1 MRDLHTFKI
10 NLNIFSK
17 DFIHSV
23 DAFYGFDTIGAG
35 VYVYEGVDE
44 GGGGEEADQRIPLV

>member
-10 NLNIFSK
+10 YFNIFSK

-23 DAFYGFDTIGAG
+23 DAFYGFDTVSAG